1 MALSQEALWGLS
13 PMSPRVTRSCRS
25 FSFSPFRVLFIF
37 GIARRSTFFMLRGFL
52 PPLPFPVGPT
62 TWHFLFPLKAGVFVF
77 GCLNHCGYSYHSFP
91 TLIGCDIYPSS
102 SALPFGFH
110 FSFNAKKREYIYS
123 IWPSFVL
130 CLKFIVSDNGNGVAN
145 VSWSQCAL
153 SGPLF
158 CVFLFWARPHFS
170 ALFRTCNR
178 HGRILLKFM
187 YF

>member
-1 MALSQEALWGLS
+1 
-13 PMSPRVTRSCRS
+13 MSPRVTRSCRS
-25 FSFSPFRVLFIF
+25 FFCFPVPGSFHFWNCPTLDIFHATRISSPN
-37 GIARRSTFFMLRGFL
+37 
-52 PPLPFPVGPT
+52 PFPVGPT

-110 FSFNAKKREYIYS
+110 FSFNAEKRAYIYS